1 MARNLFA
8 PLHMTWSRLSLQMHW
23 QDLTRHGLLS
33 CPIVYSIRSWSLLLI
48 FPSNPSL
55 QTWLTVISESPA
67 KWLFD
72 FPSRNTGRNEKQLDK
87 LTVSWGHQYPATNFP
102 LHFAL
107 KPLTNIFDNANMFAV
122 SQSWCLIPSLP
133 FWFKKLQ
140 LSLTWEFMM
149 QQKYLAREQTQSNS
163 PHFSHKACLVASCS
177 QTFSAN
183 PATSPASFQNAIAGL
198 RQHL

>member
-1 MARNLFA
+1 MAFSPVQLFIAFGPDRCFSFFQATQASKHGSLWSASHQQNDFLISQVVIPAETKSNL
-8 PLHMTWSRLSLQMHW
+8 T
-23 QDLTRHGLLS
+23 
-33 CPIVYSIRSWSLLLI
+33 
-48 FPSNPSL
+48 
-55 QTWLTVISESPA
+55 
-67 KWLFD
+67 
-72 FPSRNTGRNEKQLDK
+72 K
-87 LTVSWGHQYPATNFP
+87 LTVSWGHQYPGTIFP

-140 LSLTWEFMM
+140 ISLTWEFMM
-149 QQKYLAREQTQSNS
+149 QQRYLAREQTQSNS